1 MNRPTRPVV
10 LAGIKHCGKSTLG
23 RMLARRWNVPLVD
36 TDAELE
42 AEFARRT
49 GRAAGTREIFRE
61 LGEEA
66 FRKLEAE
73 VIRILRQMPA
83 WEPAMLDGKPTEAHV
98 PFSVLFRFDDSQPG
112 PNPEAQVIVTGYRPD
127 KKTED

>member
-36 TDAELE
+36 TDLELE

-73 VIRILRQMPA
+73 VIRSLADSP
-83 WEPAMLDGKPTEAHV
+83 E
-98 PFSVLFRFDDSQPG
+98 FR
-112 PNPEAQVIVTGYRPD
+112 VIALGGGVV
-127 KKTED
+127 

>member
-36 TDAELE
+36 TDLELE

-49 GRAAGTREIFRE
+49 GRAAGSREIFRE
-61 LGEEA
+61 LGEE
-66 FRKLEAE
+66 
-73 VIRILRQMPA
+73 
-83 WEPAMLDGKPTEAHV
+83 
-98 PFSVLFRFDDSQPG
+98 
-112 PNPEAQVIVTGYRPD
+112 
-127 KKTED
+127 